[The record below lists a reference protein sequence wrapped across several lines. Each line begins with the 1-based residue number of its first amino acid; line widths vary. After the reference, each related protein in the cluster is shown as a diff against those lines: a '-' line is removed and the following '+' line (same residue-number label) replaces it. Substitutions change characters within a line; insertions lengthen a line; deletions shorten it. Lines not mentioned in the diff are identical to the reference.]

1 VSQFSSEMEAG
12 SGQDDAGRGT
22 QGGVAE
28 LGFSTGELAVPAGVP
43 DPELAQTAKRR
54 AFTAKY
60 KLSIVREAD
69 ACERPGEIGALLRRE
84 GLFSSHL
91 GKWRAQRDAGAL
103 GALEP
108 RQRGPRAPSADAV
121 ENVQL
126 RRELERSQADL
137 KTARRVIE
145 VQGNVSALLEELLG
159 SSSAN
164 ITPETIERRPQ
175 R

>member
-1 VSQFSSEMEAG
+1 
-12 SGQDDAGRGT
+12 
-22 QGGVAE
+22 
-28 LGFSTGELAVPAGVP
+28 
-43 DPELAQTAKRR
+43 
-54 AFTAKY
+54 
-60 KLSIVREAD
+60 LSIVQAAD
-69 ACERPGEIGALLRRE
+69 ACSKPGEIGALLRRE

-108 RQRGPRAPSADAV
+108 RQRGPRPPSADAV
-121 ENVQL
+121 ESVRL
-126 RRELERSQADL
+126 RRELERSEADL

-164 ITPETIERRPQ
+164 ITSETDEPRRQ